1 MTENREF
8 ADLFQEEVGR
18 PLERG
23 VSLKGLSSL
32 RIGGTAD
39 LFFEARTEGELKA
52 AVALA
57 FRESHPFYVI
67 GGGYNVLFD
76 DAGFRGLLIRN
87 RAEGISR
94 SEEEGLVEASSG
106 TGLPVLLQTGL
117 ERGWAGLE
125 FLAGIPGSVGGA
137 VYSNAGAFGGSI
149 GEIVVRGAL
158 LDRAGRVKPASPEDF
173 GFGYRRSSLQE
184 SRGIV
189 LRIAVKAPTG
199 DPKASL
205 AKVRDFME
213 KRKAKHPPWGTA
225 CAGSYFKNPCSPSG
239 ERTAAGYL
247 LEKAGARGMRVGD
260 AAIYENHCN
269 FFINLGEASSA
280 DVLRLADELKE
291 RVFRLF
297 GVRLE
302 EEVIHLPADA
312 SML

>member
-1 MTENREF
+1 MTDNREF
-8 ADLFQEEVGR
+8 ADLFQVEVGR
-18 PLERG
+18 PPERG
-23 VSLKGLSSL
+23 TSLKGLSSL
-32 RIGGTAD
+32 KIGGPAD
-39 LFFEARTEGELKA
+39 LFFEARTEEELKT

-57 FRESHPFYVI
+57 VRESHPFFVF

-87 RAEGISR
+87 RAEGISH
-94 SEEEGLVEASSG
+94 SEEKGVVEVSSG
-106 TGLPVLLQTGL
+106 TGLPVLLQTAL

-137 VYSNAGAFGGSI
+137 VFSNAGAFGGSI
-149 GEIVVRGAL
+149 GEIVVKGAL
-158 LDRAGRVKPASPEDF
+158 LDRTGGEKPVSHEDF

-184 SRGIV
+184 SHGVV
-189 LRIAVKAPTG
+189 LRIAVMASPG
-199 DPKASL
+199 DSKEAL

-239 ERTAAGYL
+239 ERTAAGFL

-260 AAIYENHCN
+260 AAVYEKHCN
-269 FFINLGEASSA
+269 FFVNLGEATSA

-291 RVFRLF
+291 RVFRMF

-302 EEVIHLPADA
+302 EEVIHLPATA